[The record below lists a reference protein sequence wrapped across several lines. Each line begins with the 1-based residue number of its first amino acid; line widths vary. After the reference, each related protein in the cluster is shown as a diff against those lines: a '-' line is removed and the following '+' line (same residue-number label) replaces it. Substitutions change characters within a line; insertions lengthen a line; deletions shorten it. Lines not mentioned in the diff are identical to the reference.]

1 MTFPLP
7 RTLHDLPSRWA
18 HFCLDVERFAASD
31 LGVSLGSGRLLV
43 GLSGGLDSSALLL
56 VCACLAAR
64 DQGRIVAAHLDHG
77 LRPESGQD
85 AEQAR
90 ALAESLDIP
99 FRSIRIDVAAQAQE
113 RGLGLEDAGRRARH
127 EFFREELEQEGLDW
141 IVLGHHL
148 DDLAEDV
155 LLRLVRGTGWPGLS
169 GMSARDEGLR
179 LLRPL
184 LLTPKAVLRDLAQ
197 DLGLAWRE
205 DASNQ
210 EPLFRRNRM
219 RRNVFP
225 LLVEENPGF
234 LEAVARLWRLG
245 RLDQDY
251 WARELDLPG
260 VQPADSPLLPDGL
273 LETGHPA
280 LRLRLYKQ
288 VLDSLGP
295 GQVLAETLFQLDAAW
310 QENRLGT
317 VFQFPGGKRAGVTLE
332 GIRFSRKSLEK

>member
-7 RTLHDLPSRWA
+7 RTLHDLPPRWA
-18 HFCLDVERFAASD
+18 HFCLGIERFAARD

-64 DQGRIVAAHLDHG
+64 DQGRIMAAHLDHG
-77 LRPESGQD
+77 LRPEAGQD

-90 ALAESLDIP
+90 NLAESLDVP
-99 FRSIRIDVAAQAQE
+99 FLSRRTDVAGLARA
-113 RGLGLEDAGRRARH
+113 RGLGLEDAGRQARH
-127 EFFREELEQEGLDW
+127 EFFREVLEQEGLDW

-169 GMSARDEGLR
+169 GMSGRDDGLR
-179 LLRPL
+179 SVRPL
-184 LLTPKAVLRDLAQ
+184 LLTPKAVLRDLAR

-219 RRNVFP
+219 RREVLP
-225 LLVEENPGF
+225 LLLEENPGF

-260 VQPADSPLLPDGL
+260 VQPADSPLLQDSL
-273 LETGHPA
+273 LEPSHPA

-317 VFQFPGGKRAGVTLE
+317 VFQFPGDKLAAVTRE

>member
-1 MTFPLP
+1 MTAPLP
-7 RTLHDLPSRWA
+7 RTLHDLPPRWA
-18 HFCLDVERFAASD
+18 HFCLGIERFAARD

-56 VCACLAAR
+56 VCACLTAR

-77 LRPESGQD
+77 LRPESSQD

-90 ALAESLDIP
+90 ALAEALEIP
-99 FRSIRIDVAAQAQE
+99 FRSVRIEVADLASA
-113 RGLGLEDAGRRARH
+113 RGLGLEDAGRQARH
-127 EFFREELEQEGLDW
+127 EFFRDVLAREGLDW

-169 GMSARDEGLR
+169 GMSGRDDSLR
-179 LLRPL
+179 SVRPL

-197 DLGLAWRE
+197 DLGLTWRE
-205 DASNQ
+205 DESNQ

-219 RRNVFP
+219 RRDVLP
-225 LLVEENPGF
+225 LLLEENPGF
-234 LEAVARLWRLG
+234 MEAVARLWRLG

-260 VQPADSPLLPDGL
+260 VRPADSPLLPDSL
-273 LETGHPA
+273 LETCHPA

-317 VFQFPGGKRAGVTLE
+317 VFQFPGDKLAAVTRE